1 VASALAG
8 RWVAR
13 SGPRLP
19 VVVGCLAAGA
29 GVLLTDVALAG
40 EVTFLPLVTSLML
53 AGAGFGVAVV
63 PITSVALSSLPPRHS
78 GMAASATTTSREVGT
93 VVGVAAL
100 GSLFNTQLIDFLTRR
115 LTELEV
121 PPEFQDFVITS
132 VITGQIPSGT
142 ENAADLEALYGP
154 IVAKVIGA
162 AYDAVHSGV
171 SISLIVAGGV
181 ILVSAVVAWATF
193 SPRRLKVE

>member
-1 VASALAG
+1 
-8 RWVAR
+8 
-13 SGPRLP
+13 
-19 VVVGCLAAGA
+19 
-29 GVLLTDVALAG
+29 
-40 EVTFLPLVTSLML
+40 
-53 AGAGFGVAVV
+53 
-63 PITSVALSSLPPRHS
+63 
-78 GMAASATTTSREVGT
+78 
-93 VVGVAAL
+93 VAAR

-193 SPRRLKVE
+193 SPRRMKPE